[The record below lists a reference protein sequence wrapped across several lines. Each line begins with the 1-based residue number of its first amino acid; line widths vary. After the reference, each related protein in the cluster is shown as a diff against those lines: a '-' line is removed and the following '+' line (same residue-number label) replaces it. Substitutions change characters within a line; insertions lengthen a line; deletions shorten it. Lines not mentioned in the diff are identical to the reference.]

1 MRDEVK
7 LIVKEM
13 ESLATDRAKAAVSK
27 FVPGSSRAIGVSM
40 PDINKLAVKYQEGG
54 FKLVNALCKSGV
66 FEARMLAGK
75 ILQRIGK
82 LDPDE
87 TLTLIEKFSKDID
100 NWAICDCLG
109 SQSTQKV
116 RKTHRNEVFSLSRKL
131 IRSTNLWQ
139 RRLALVLLEG
149 YTRDETARKDIEK
162 IMEVVKNDK
171 EYYVKKAI
179 EWLNRNFEKKR

>member
-1 MRDEVK
+1 MREEVK
-7 LIVKEM
+7 VIVKEM
-13 ESLATDRAKAAVSK
+13 ELMSTDRAKVAVAK
-27 FVPGSSRAIGVSM
+27 FVPGSQRAIGVSM
-40 PDINKLAVKYQEGG
+40 PDINKLALKYQDGG
-54 FKLVNALCKSGV
+54 FKLVKALWMSGV

-87 TLTLIEKFSKDID
+87 TLNLIEKFSKDID

-116 RKTHRNEVFSLSRKL
+116 RKTHRNEVFTLSRKL
-131 IRSTNLWQ
+131 IHSSNLWQ

-149 YTRDETARKDIEK
+149 YTRDQTARKDIEK
-162 IMEVVKNDK
+162 IVKVVKNDK